1 MEIRKK
7 ISGILKEI
15 GDNITLVAVSK
26 TKPDALI
33 KDAYNFGQRDFGEN
47 KVQDLKAKAER
58 LPKDIRWHMIGRIQT
73 NKIKDFIGFVH
84 LIHGV
89 DRTKV
94 LRIIDKEARKADR
107 VVDILIQVH
116 ISQEETKTGFSI
128 PDLMDL
134 MKNNNLNN
142 YKNVRVRGLMGMASF
157 TDNENQI
164 TNEFS
169 ILKDLFDQLKRK
181 SDSSHFDILSTGM
194 SGDFKIAIKQGS
206 NMIRLG
212 TALFGERNY

>member
-94 LRIIDKEARKADR
+94 LKIIDKEARKADR

-116 ISQEETKTGFSI
+116 ISQEETKAGFSI
-128 PDLMDL
+128 PELMDL
-134 MKNNNLNN
+134 MKDNNLNN

-194 SGDFKIAIKQGS
+194 SGDFKIAIKEGS

>member
-7 ISGILKEI
+7 ISDVLKEI
-15 GDNITLVAVSK
+15 GNNVTLVAVSK
-26 TKPDALI
+26 TKPDTLI
-33 KDAYNFGQRDFGEN
+33 KDAYDFGQRDFGEN

-94 LRIIDKEARKADR
+94 LTIIDKEARKAGR
-107 VVDILIQVH
+107 IVDILIQVH
-116 ISQEETKTGFSI
+116 ISQEETKAGFSI
-128 PDLMDL
+128 PELMDL
-134 MKNNNLNN
+134 VKNNNLNN
-142 YKNVRVRGLMGMASF
+142 YENVRVRGLMGMASF

-164 TNEFS
+164 THEFS
-169 ILKDLFDQLKRK
+169 IIKELFDQLKRK
-181 SDSSHFDILSTGM
+181 RNSSHFDILSTGM
-194 SGDFKIAIKQGS
+194 SGDFKIAIKEGS

>member
-7 ISGILKEI
+7 ISDILKEI
-15 GDNITLVAVSK
+15 GNNVTLVAVSK
-26 TKPDALI
+26 TKPDTLI
-33 KDAYNFGQRDFGEN
+33 KDAYDFGQRDFGEN

-89 DRTKV
+89 DRTKA
-94 LRIIDKEARKADR
+94 LRIIDKEARKAGR
-107 VVDILIQVH
+107 IVDILIQVH
-116 ISQEETKTGFSI
+116 ISQEETKAGFSI
-128 PDLMDL
+128 PELMDL
-134 MKNNNLNN
+134 VKNNNLNN
-142 YKNVRVRGLMGMASF
+142 YENVRVRGLMGMASF

-164 TNEFS
+164 THEFS
-169 ILKDLFDQLKRK
+169 ILKELFDQLKRK
-181 SDSSHFDILSTGM
+181 SNSSHFDILSTGM
-194 SGDFKIAIKQGS
+194 SGDFKIAIREGS

>member
-7 ISGILKEI
+7 ISDVLKEI
-15 GDNITLVAVSK
+15 GNNVTLVAVSK
-26 TKPDALI
+26 TKPDTLI
-33 KDAYNFGQRDFGEN
+33 KDAYDFGQRDFGEN

-89 DRTKV
+89 DRTKA
-94 LRIIDKEARKADR
+94 LRIIDKEARKAGR
-107 VVDILIQVH
+107 IVDILIQVH
-116 ISQEETKTGFSI
+116 ISQEETKAGFSI
-128 PDLMDL
+128 PELMDL
-134 MKNNNLNN
+134 VKNNNLNN
-142 YKNVRVRGLMGMASF
+142 YENVRVRGLMGMASF

-164 TNEFS
+164 THEFS
-169 ILKDLFDQLKRK
+169 ILKELFDQLKRK
-181 SDSSHFDILSTGM
+181 SNSSHFDILSTGM
-194 SGDFKIAIKQGS
+194 SGDFKIAIREGS

>member
-7 ISGILKEI
+7 ISDVLKEI
-15 GDNITLVAVSK
+15 GNNVTLVAVSK
-26 TKPDALI
+26 TKPDILI
-33 KDAYNFGQRDFGEN
+33 KDAYDFGQRDFGEN

-89 DRTKV
+89 DRTKA
-94 LRIIDKEARKADR
+94 LRIIDKEARKAGR
-107 VVDILIQVH
+107 IVDILIQVH
-116 ISQEETKTGFSI
+116 ISQEETKAGFSI
-128 PDLMDL
+128 PELMDL
-134 MKNNNLNN
+134 VKNNNLNN
-142 YKNVRVRGLMGMASF
+142 YENVRVRGLMGMASF

-164 TNEFS
+164 THEFS
-169 ILKDLFDQLKRK
+169 ILKELFDQLKRK
-181 SDSSHFDILSTGM
+181 SNSSHFDILSTGM
-194 SGDFKIAIKQGS
+194 SGDFKIAIREGS

>member
-116 ISQEETKTGFSI
+116 ISQEETKAGFSI
-128 PDLMDL
+128 PELMDL

-194 SGDFKIAIKQGS
+194 SGDFKIAIKEGS

>member
-116 ISQEETKTGFSI
+116 ISQEETKAGFSI
-128 PDLMDL
+128 PELMDL

-142 YKNVRVRGLMGMASF
+142 YKNVRIRGLMGMASF

-194 SGDFKIAIKQGS
+194 SGDFKIAIKEGS

>member
-7 ISGILKEI
+7 ISDILKEI
-15 GDNITLVAVSK
+15 GNNVTLVAVSK
-26 TKPDALI
+26 TKPDTLI
-33 KDAYNFGQRDFGEN
+33 KDAYDFGQRDFGEN

-89 DRTKV
+89 DRTKA
-94 LRIIDKEARKADR
+94 LRIIDKEARKAGR
-107 VVDILIQVH
+107 IVDILIQVH
-116 ISQEETKTGFSI
+116 ISQEETKAGFSI
-128 PDLMDL
+128 PELMDL
-134 MKNNNLNN
+134 VKNNNLNN
-142 YKNVRVRGLMGMASF
+142 YENVRVRGLMGMASF
-157 TDNENQI
+157 TDNKNQI
-164 TNEFS
+164 THEFS
-169 ILKDLFDQLKRK
+169 ILKELFDQLKRK
-181 SDSSHFDILSTGM
+181 INSSHFDILSTGM
-194 SGDFKIAIKQGS
+194 SGDFKIAIKEGS

>member
-7 ISGILKEI
+7 ISDILKEI
-15 GDNITLVAVSK
+15 GNNVTLVAVSK
-26 TKPDALI
+26 TKPDTLI
-33 KDAYNFGQRDFGEN
+33 KDAYDFGQRDFGEN

-89 DRTKV
+89 DRTKA
-94 LRIIDKEARKADR
+94 LRIIDKEARKAGR
-107 VVDILIQVH
+107 IVDILIQVH
-116 ISQEETKTGFSI
+116 ISQEETKAGFSI
-128 PDLMDL
+128 PELMDL
-134 MKNNNLNN
+134 VKNNNLNN
-142 YKNVRVRGLMGMASF
+142 YENVRVRGLMGMASF
-157 TDNENQI
+157 TDNKNQI
-164 TNEFS
+164 THEFS
-169 ILKDLFDQLKRK
+169 ILKELFDQLKRK
-181 SDSSHFDILSTGM
+181 SNSSHFDILSTGM
-194 SGDFKIAIKQGS
+194 SGDFKIAIREGS

>member
-7 ISGILKEI
+7 ISAILKEI
-15 GDNITLVAVSK
+15 GNNVTLVAVSK
-26 TKPDALI
+26 TKPDTLI
-33 KDAYNFGQRDFGEN
+33 KDAYDFGQRDFGEN

-89 DRTKV
+89 DRTKA
-94 LRIIDKEARKADR
+94 LTIIDKEARKADR
-107 VVDILIQVH
+107 IVDILIQVH
-116 ISQEETKTGFSI
+116 ISQEETKAGFSI
-128 PDLMDL
+128 PELMDL
-134 MKNNNLNN
+134 VKNNNLNN
-142 YKNVRVRGLMGMASF
+142 YENVRVRGLMGMASF

-164 TNEFS
+164 THEFS
-169 ILKDLFDQLKRK
+169 ILKELFDQLKRK
-181 SDSSHFDILSTGM
+181 INSSHFDILSTGM
-194 SGDFKIAIKQGS
+194 SGDFKIAIKEGS

>member
-7 ISGILKEI
+7 ISDILKEI
-15 GDNITLVAVSK
+15 GNNVTLVAVSK
-26 TKPDALI
+26 TKPDTLI
-33 KDAYNFGQRDFGEN
+33 KDAYDFGQRDFGEN

-89 DRTKV
+89 DRTKA
-94 LRIIDKEARKADR
+94 LRIIDKEARKAGR
-107 VVDILIQVH
+107 IVDILIQVH
-116 ISQEETKTGFSI
+116 ISQEETKAGFSI
-128 PDLMDL
+128 PELMDL
-134 MKNNNLNN
+134 VKNNNLNN
-142 YKNVRVRGLMGMASF
+142 YENVRVRGLMGMASF
-157 TDNENQI
+157 TDNKNQI
-164 TNEFS
+164 THEFS
-169 ILKDLFDQLKRK
+169 ILKELFDQLKRK
-181 SDSSHFDILSTGM
+181 INSSHFDILSTGM
-194 SGDFKIAIKQGS
+194 SGDFKIAIREGS

>member
-7 ISGILKEI
+7 ISDILKEI
-15 GDNITLVAVSK
+15 GNNVTLVAVSK
-26 TKPDALI
+26 TKPDTLI
-33 KDAYNFGQRDFGEN
+33 KDAYDFGQRDFGEN

-89 DRTKV
+89 DRTKA
-94 LRIIDKEARKADR
+94 LRIIDKEARKAGR
-107 VVDILIQVH
+107 IVDILIQVH
-116 ISQEETKTGFSI
+116 ISQEETKAGFSI
-128 PDLMDL
+128 PELMDL
-134 MKNNNLNN
+134 VKNNNLNN
-142 YKNVRVRGLMGMASF
+142 YENVRVRGLMGMASF
-157 TDNENQI
+157 TDNKNQI
-164 TNEFS
+164 THEFS
-169 ILKDLFDQLKRK
+169 ILKELFDQLKRK
-181 SDSSHFDILSTGM
+181 SNSSHFDILSTGM
-194 SGDFKIAIKQGS
+194 SGDFKIAVREGS

>member
-7 ISGILKEI
+7 ISDVLKEI
-15 GDNITLVAVSK
+15 GNNVTLVAVSK
-26 TKPDALI
+26 TKPDTLI
-33 KDAYNFGQRDFGEN
+33 KDAYDFGQRDFGEN

-94 LRIIDKEARKADR
+94 LTIIDKEARKAGR
-107 VVDILIQVH
+107 IVDILIQVH
-116 ISQEETKTGFSI
+116 ISQEETKAGFSI
-128 PDLMDL
+128 PELMDL
-134 MKNNNLNN
+134 VKNNNLNN
-142 YKNVRVRGLMGMASF
+142 YENIRVRGLMGMASF

-164 TNEFS
+164 THEFS
-169 ILKDLFDQLKRK
+169 IIKELFDQLKRK
-181 SDSSHFDILSTGM
+181 RNSSHFDILSTGM
-194 SGDFKIAIKQGS
+194 SGDFKIAIKEGS

>member
-116 ISQEETKTGFSI
+116 ISQEETKAGFSI
-128 PDLMDL
+128 PELMDL
-134 MKNNNLNN
+134 MKDNNLNN

-194 SGDFKIAIKQGS
+194 SGDFKIAIKEGS

>member
-7 ISGILKEI
+7 ISDVLKEI
-15 GDNITLVAVSK
+15 GNNVTLVAVSK
-26 TKPDALI
+26 TKPDTLI
-33 KDAYNFGQRDFGEN
+33 KDAYDFGQRDFGEN

-94 LRIIDKEARKADR
+94 LTIIDKEARKAGR
-107 VVDILIQVH
+107 IVDILIQVH
-116 ISQEETKTGFSI
+116 ISQEETKAGFSI
-128 PDLMDL
+128 PELMDL
-134 MKNNNLNN
+134 VKNNNLNN
-142 YKNVRVRGLMGMASF
+142 YENVRVRGLMGMASF

-164 TNEFS
+164 THEFS
-169 ILKDLFDQLKRK
+169 ILKELFDQLKRK
-181 SDSSHFDILSTGM
+181 RNSSHFDILSTGM
-194 SGDFKIAIKQGS
+194 SGDFKIAIKEGS

>member
-7 ISGILKEI
+7 ISDVLKEI
-15 GDNITLVAVSK
+15 GNNVTLVAVSI
-26 TKPDALI
+26 TKPDTLI
-33 KDAYNFGQRDFGEN
+33 KDAYDFGQRDFGEN

-89 DRTKV
+89 DRTKA
-94 LRIIDKEARKADR
+94 LRIIDKEARKAGR
-107 VVDILIQVH
+107 IVDILIQVH
-116 ISQEETKTGFSI
+116 ISQEETKAGFSI
-128 PDLMDL
+128 PELMDL
-134 MKNNNLNN
+134 VKNNNLNN
-142 YKNVRVRGLMGMASF
+142 YENVRVRGLMGMASF

-164 TNEFS
+164 THEFS
-169 ILKDLFDQLKRK
+169 ILKELFDQLKRK
-181 SDSSHFDILSTGM
+181 SNSSHFDILSTGM
-194 SGDFKIAIKQGS
+194 SGDFKIAIREGS

>member
-116 ISQEETKTGFSI
+116 ISQEETKAGFSI
-128 PDLMDL
+128 PELMNL

-194 SGDFKIAIKQGS
+194 SGDFKIAIKEGS

>member
-7 ISGILKEI
+7 ISDVLKEI
-15 GDNITLVAVSK
+15 GNNVTLVAVSK
-26 TKPDALI
+26 TKPDTLI
-33 KDAYNFGQRDFGEN
+33 KDAYDFGQRDFGEN

-94 LRIIDKEARKADR
+94 LKIIDKEARKAGR
-107 VVDILIQVH
+107 IVDILIQVH
-116 ISQEETKTGFSI
+116 ISQEETKAGFSI
-128 PDLMDL
+128 PELMDL
-134 MKNNNLNN
+134 VKNNNLNN
-142 YKNVRVRGLMGMASF
+142 YENVRVRGLMGMASF

-164 TNEFS
+164 THEFS
-169 ILKDLFDQLKRK
+169 ILKELFDQLKRK
-181 SDSSHFDILSTGM
+181 SNSSHFDILSTGM
-194 SGDFKIAIKQGS
+194 SGDFKIAIKEGS

>member
-1 MEIRKK
+1 MEINKK
-7 ISGILKEI
+7 ISKVLKEI
-15 GDNITLVAVSK
+15 GNDVTLIAVSK
-26 TKPDALI
+26 TKPDSLI
-33 KDAYNFGQRDFGEN
+33 IDAYDFGQRDFGEN

-89 DRTKV
+89 DRRKV
-94 LRIIDKEARKADR
+94 LQIIDKEAGKAGR
-107 VVDILIQVH
+107 IVDILIQVH
-116 ISQEETKTGFSI
+116 ISQEDTKAGFSI
-128 PDLMDL
+128 PELIDL
-134 MKNNNLNN
+134 MKIGDLNN
-142 YKNVRVRGLMGMASF
+142 FQNIRVRGLMGMATF

-164 TNEFS
+164 TNEF
-169 ILKDLFDQLKRK
+169 ITLKKLFDQLQKE
-181 SDSSHFDILSTGM
+181 SESFCFDILSMGM
-194 SGDFKIAIKQGS
+194 SGDFKIALKEGS

>member
-7 ISGILKEI
+7 ISDILKEI
-15 GDNITLVAVSK
+15 GNNVTLVAVSK
-26 TKPDALI
+26 TKPDTLI
-33 KDAYNFGQRDFGEN
+33 KDAYDFGQRDFGEN
-47 KVQDLKAKAER
+47 KVQDLKAKAEI

-89 DRTKV
+89 DRTKA
-94 LRIIDKEARKADR
+94 LRIIDKEARKAGR
-107 VVDILIQVH
+107 IVDILIQVH
-116 ISQEETKTGFSI
+116 ISQEETKAGFSI
-128 PDLMDL
+128 PELMDL
-134 MKNNNLNN
+134 VKNNNLNN
-142 YKNVRVRGLMGMASF
+142 YENVRVRGLMGMASF

-164 TNEFS
+164 THEFS
-169 ILKDLFDQLKRK
+169 ILKELFDQLKRK
-181 SDSSHFDILSTGM
+181 SNSSHFDILSTGM
-194 SGDFKIAIKQGS
+194 SGDFKIAIREGS

>member
-94 LRIIDKEARKADR
+94 LKIIDKEARKADR

-116 ISQEETKTGFSI
+116 ISQEETKAGFSI
-128 PDLMDL
+128 PELMDL

-142 YKNVRVRGLMGMASF
+142 YKNVRIRGLMGMASF

-194 SGDFKIAIKQGS
+194 SGDFKIAIKEGS

>member
-7 ISGILKEI
+7 ISDVLKEI
-15 GDNITLVAVSK
+15 GNNVTLVAVSK
-26 TKPDALI
+26 TKPDTLI
-33 KDAYNFGQRDFGEN
+33 KDAYDFGQRDFGEN

-94 LRIIDKEARKADR
+94 LTIIDKEARKAGR
-107 VVDILIQVH
+107 IVDILIQVH
-116 ISQEETKTGFSI
+116 ISQEETKAGFSI
-128 PDLMDL
+128 PELMDL
-134 MKNNNLNN
+134 VKNNNLNN
-142 YKNVRVRGLMGMASF
+142 YENIRVRGLMGMASF

-164 TNEFS
+164 THEFS
-169 ILKDLFDQLKRK
+169 ILKELFDQLKRK
-181 SDSSHFDILSTGM
+181 SNSSHFDILSTGL
-194 SGDFKIAIKQGS
+194 SGDFKIAIKEGS

>member
-7 ISGILKEI
+7 ISDVLKEI
-15 GDNITLVAVSK
+15 GNNVTLVAVSK
-26 TKPDALI
+26 TKPDILI
-33 KDAYNFGQRDFGEN
+33 KDAYDFGQRDFGEN

-94 LRIIDKEARKADR
+94 LTIIDKEARKAGR
-107 VVDILIQVH
+107 IVDILIQVH
-116 ISQEETKTGFSI
+116 ISQEETKAGFSI
-128 PDLMDL
+128 PELMDL
-134 MKNNNLNN
+134 VKNNNLNN
-142 YKNVRVRGLMGMASF
+142 YENIRVRGLMGMASF

-164 TNEFS
+164 THEFS
-169 ILKDLFDQLKRK
+169 ILKELFDQLKRK
-181 SDSSHFDILSTGM
+181 SNSSHFDILSTGL
-194 SGDFKIAIKQGS
+194 SGDFKIAIKEGS